1 MSSPLGRLDD
11 QDRLAALDA
20 TALLDTPPA
29 EAFDRLTRLVTRILN
44 VPVALVTLVDRDRQF
59 FKSCIGLPEPWM
71 SGRETP
77 LSHSFCQY
85 TVMTRE
91 PLIITDARLHPEL
104 RDNLAIRDLGVIA
117 YAGIPL
123 MSSTGEVLGSF
134 CAIDTKPREWADE
147 DIRTLTDLAAA
158 ASSEIELYRS
168 VATEHRSAQ
177 EAQRAKNERDEFL
190 NATLDGVYTIDQH
203 GICLFANRA
212 AGELLGFAPH
222 DLVGKNIHDLVHY
235 KRADGTPYSESECP
249 INRAARAGESYR
261 TTDEVLWR
269 RDGTALPV
277 AYASSPVRRDG
288 TLIGA
293 VVRFT
298 DITEAKRAERGLQ
311 MLAESSRAFSLS
323 LDLDETLAAVAQL
336 SLPVL
341 ADMAMLDVVDG
352 GIARRIAAS
361 QLDERGTLAFDRARS
376 FPPQLD
382 EPGMQAEVIRTG
394 HSLTITDPD
403 EDWIAS
409 SARSSEHAEV
419 LRSLDIGSIA
429 IVPLQTQRGVLGSLT
444 LVRLP
449 SRSAFNEAEVTLA
462 EELGRRAAVAIENAR
477 LYESAQKATGAR
489 DDMLGV
495 VSHDLRNPVHTI
507 FMSSSFL
514 IDLLPE
520 ERKAERQQARI
531 IKRSA
536 ERANRLISDLLD
548 ITRIESGK
556 FALDLR
562 LHSAAAMVDEVIE
575 QSRSTAEE
583 KGIALERGDVD
594 ETVTLRADRD
604 RVIQALGNLVAN
616 ALKFTPKGG
625 RVTISVIADG
635 VFARVGVADTG
646 AGITEEQLPKL
657 FDRYWQANRL
667 DKRGVG
673 LGLSIVKG
681 IAIAHG
687 GSIDVESTVG
697 EGSVFELRL
706 PIGEPRPE

>member
-11 QDRLAALDA
+11 QNRLAALDA
-20 TALLDTPPA
+20 SALLDTPPA

-134 CAIDTKPREWADE
+134 CAIDTRPREWADE

-158 ASSEIELYRS
+158 ASSEIELYQS
-168 VATEHRSAQ
+168 VATQHRSAQ

-212 AGELLGFAPH
+212 AGELLGYAPH
-222 DLVGKNIHDLVHY
+222 DLVGKNVHALVHY
-235 KRADGTPYSESECP
+235 KRADGTPYPESECP

-269 RDGTALPV
+269 SDGTALPV

-298 DITEAKRAERGLQ
+298 DITEAKQAERGLQ

-352 GIARRIAAS
+352 GVARRIAAS
-361 QLDERGTLAFDRARS
+361 QLDERRTLVFDRARD

-382 EPGMQAEVIRTG
+382 EAGMQAEVIRTG

-409 SARSSEHAEV
+409 SARSNEHAQV

-429 IVPLQTQRGVLGSLT
+429 IVPLRTQRGVLGALT

-449 SRSAFNEAEVTLA
+449 SRAAFNAAEVTLA

-562 LHSAAAMVDEVIE
+562 LHSAVAMVDEVIE
-575 QSRSTAEE
+575 QSRSTADE

-604 RVIQALGNLVAN
+604 RVIQALGNLAAN

-625 RVTISVIADG
+625 RVTISAIPDG
-635 VFARVGVADTG
+635 AFARVGVSDTG
-646 AGITEEQLPKL
+646 AGIPAEQLPML

-697 EGSVFELRL
+697 EGSVFVLRL
-706 PIGEPRPE
+706 PIG

>member
-11 QDRLAALDA
+11 QNRLAALDA
-20 TALLDTPPA
+20 SALLDTPPA

-158 ASSEIELYRS
+158 ASSEIELYQS
-168 VATEHRSAQ
+168 VATQHRSAQ

-212 AGELLGFAPH
+212 AGELLGYAPH
-222 DLVGKNIHDLVHY
+222 DLVGKNVHALVHY
-235 KRADGTPYSESECP
+235 KRADGTPYPESECP

-269 RDGTALPV
+269 SDGTALPV

-298 DITEAKRAERGLQ
+298 DITEAKQAERGLQ

-352 GIARRIAAS
+352 GVARRIAAS
-361 QLDERGTLAFDRARS
+361 QLDERRTLVFDRARD

-382 EPGMQAEVIRTG
+382 EAGMQAEVIRTG

-409 SARSSEHAEV
+409 SARSNEHAQV

-429 IVPLQTQRGVLGSLT
+429 IVPLRTQRGVLGALT

-449 SRSAFNEAEVTLA
+449 SRAAFNAAEVTLA

-562 LHSAAAMVDEVIE
+562 LHSAVAMVDEVIE
-575 QSRSTAEE
+575 QSRSTADE

-604 RVIQALGNLVAN
+604 RVIQALGNLAAN

-625 RVTISVIADG
+625 RVTISAIPDG
-635 VFARVGVADTG
+635 AFARVGVSDTG
-646 AGITEEQLPKL
+646 AGIPAEQLPML

-697 EGSVFELRL
+697 EGSVFVLRL
-706 PIGEPRPE
+706 PIG